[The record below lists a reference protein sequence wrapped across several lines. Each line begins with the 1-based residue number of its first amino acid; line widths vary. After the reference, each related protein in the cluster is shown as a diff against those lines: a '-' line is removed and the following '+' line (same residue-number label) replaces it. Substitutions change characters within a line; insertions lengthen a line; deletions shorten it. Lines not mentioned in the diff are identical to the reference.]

1 MIEFS
6 EKGRSTILAGQWET
20 WWCGYWWGEPPFC
33 GWCTLWGTITYIT
46 PTPNIRRLI
55 VLRSYSHPWGYHSLL
70 NFWQISHSPLPIAG
84 VVNQEGDQWLLQTN
98 PRNVS
103 NWGHIWYVS
112 IVKRNDLTFI
122 CIWFTFPSNTLS
134 SIGVGGVR
142 HMCLNPGSSTICVI

>member
-20 WWCGYWWGEPPFC
+20 WWCSYWWGEPPFC

-55 VLRSYSHPWGYHSLL
+55 VLWSYSHPWGYHSLL

-84 VVNQEGDQWLLQTN
+84 VFNQEGDQWLLQTN
-98 PRNVS
+98 PA
-103 NWGHIWYVS
+103 
-112 IVKRNDLTFI
+112 
-122 CIWFTFPSNTLS
+122 
-134 SIGVGGVR
+134 
-142 HMCLNPGSSTICVI
+142 MCLIEDTYGMYQLLKEMIWHLFAYGLPSPVIL